1 MAGVGEVTQLD
12 KLPSL
17 PASAQCQDP
26 QTPNAVNALPVS
38 GAPTVSLVASPQ
50 FVARGDDATLRW
62 TTTNANQCTLFD
74 EDASHKTSRVV
85 PPNGGYAL
93 PNVTAATLYTLE
105 CSNPKGVSVSQ
116 QLIQTIGEATQTFD
130 RLCAI

>member
-1 MAGVGEVTQLD
+1 MAGVGEVTHD

-17 PASAQCQDP
+17 PASDQC

-93 PNVTAATLYTLE
+93 RNVTAATLYTLE
-105 CSNPKGVSVSQ
+105 CSNPKGVSESQ